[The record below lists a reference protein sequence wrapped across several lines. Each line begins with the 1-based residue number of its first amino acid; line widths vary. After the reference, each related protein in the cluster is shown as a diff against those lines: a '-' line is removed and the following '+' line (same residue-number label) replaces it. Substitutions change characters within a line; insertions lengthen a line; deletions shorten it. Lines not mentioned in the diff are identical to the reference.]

1 MTRSQ
6 TSSITAKKISKW
18 TIYLYFFIFSKLQK
32 FSMYVGQRGGGGCF
46 TKKKGIKISVISHI
60 GQIGDTILFKKWGLV
75 TNEI

>member
-6 TSSITAKKISKW
+6 TSSITAEKISKW

-32 FSMYVGQRGGGGCF
+32 FSMYVGQRGGGLF
-46 TKKKGIKISVISHI
+46 HEKKGIKISVISHI